1 MTNKETPIEEAIKAL
16 KNDIEDETGEEIEAE
31 VTSAQ
36 EETEVKAKKSK
47 KSAEKK
53 EKKESPAI
61 KLSDIVYELGIEGLD
76 TKAARKIL
84 RKKVK
89 TTEGKMTW
97 AWETSEEAENIK
109 AVLKESFEEDKAE
122 KASRAEQRAEKK
134 AEKEARKA
142 AQEEADEGT
151 EDEEDEEGEIKPAK
165 SSKRKSSRKH

>member
-1 MTNKETPIEEAIKAL
+1 MTDKETPIEEAIEAL

-61 KLSDIVYELGIEGLD
+61 KLSDIVDELGIEGLD

-109 AVLKESFEEDKAE
+109 AVLKESFEEAKAE

-134 AEKEARKA
+134 AEKEAKKA